1 MPMLEKLL
9 QLAQLCDT
17 KLQKDLQSVLIK
29 TAVWPVV
36 KLNSMVSHEAFLINN
51 VVKIIIKP
59 LFIDRST

>member
-1 MPMLEKLL
+1 MLEKLL

-36 KLNSMVSHEAFLINN
+36 KLNSMVRCTLKSLA
-51 VVKIIIKP
+51 VV
-59 LFIDRST
+59 SYM